1 MRVPGSARFPSSD
14 RGSRSIR
21 STAGSGARRTRQGR
35 PTRLVSIRLLAIV
48 AALSA
53 SVLVP
58 GASPVAAASG
68 NGPIVGQD
76 VQHDVSPPLRDLVF
90 PAPQPDPHGIPR
102 DILENLPTHP
112 GRPSSAVTDPV
123 VQSTSGTAAVSTAT
137 NWDGVSNLDGVYPP
151 DTNGDVG
158 PNDYVQWVNLHFA
171 IYSKTGTLLYG
182 PAAGNTLWSGFAGAC
197 QSQNSGD
204 PIALY
209 DEHADRWVMAQF
221 TSSSPYGE
229 CVAIS
234 TTGDP
239 TGSWYRY
246 FFQFSTT
253 VFYDY
258 PKIGIWPDGYYLTAN
273 RFSGNTFSGPAAIV
287 LNRTQ
292 MLAGQAASFQQFNL
306 SSSFGTLLPADLDGT
321 PPAAGEPE
329 PIAEIG
335 TSALQLWKFH
345 TDWTT
350 PANSAIS
357 GPTSLSIAAY
367 NQLCPTT
374 RSCIPQPGTSVGLD
388 GLGDRLMYRLQY
400 RNMGDHESLV
410 VNHSVNVASS
420 GTHAGVRWYEIR
432 YTGGDPATATLYQQ
446 GTFSP
451 DADNRWL
458 GSAAMDSAGNIALG
472 YSVASSST
480 FASIRVTGRLAGDPL
495 GQMTQGETTI
505 MAGSGSQ
512 TGSASRWGDYSMMA
526 VDPTD
531 GCTFWFTS
539 EYMPSTGAAPWRTR
553 IASFRLPNCG
563 TSATVPGAPV
573 LSGSAGSGQV
583 TLSWTTPSNGGSAIT
598 GYTVYRGTTSGSEV
612 ALTTLPVQNTYTDSG
627 VTNGTTYYYKVTAS
641 NTIGESQKS
650 NEVSETPQA
659 ALPGAP
665 TGLAASGGNGSVS
678 LTWTAPAGSTVTS
691 YNIYRGTTSG
701 GEGTTAIASSS
712 SPSFTDSTV
721 VNGTTYYYKVTAVNT
736 TGEGPASNEASATP
750 ASVTAPSAPQNLSAR
765 AATGKGVQLTWVA
778 PASNGGSAITGYQV
792 WRSTTSGGEALLTT
806 LGVVTSYKDSATNR
820 GTKYFYELKAVN
832 AVGASGFSNEASAIA
847 K

>member
-1 MRVPGSARFPSSD
+1 MRVPGSAKFPSST
-14 RGSRSIR
+14 RVPGSMEATAGPEARRAR
-21 STAGSGARRTRQGR
+21 STWPA
-35 PTRLVSIRLLAIV
+35 SIRLVGTI
-48 AALSA
+48 AALAA
-53 SVLVP
+53 SLLLP
-58 GASPVAAASG
+58 AASPVAASG
-68 NGPIVGQD
+68 SGSGPIVGQD
-76 VQHDVSPPLRDLVF
+76 VQHDVSPPLRDLVS

-102 DILENLPTHP
+102 DVLENLPTHP
-112 GRPSSAVTDPV
+112 GRPTSAVTDPV

-137 NWDGVSNLDGVYPP
+137 NWEGVSNLDGVYPP

-171 IYSKTGTLLYG
+171 IYSKTGSLLYG
-182 PAAGNTLWSGFAGAC
+182 PAAGNTLWSGFGGPCAT
-197 QSQNSGD
+197 QNSGD

-209 DEHADRWVMAQF
+209 DEHADRWIMAQF

-258 PKIGIWPDGYYLTAN
+258 PKIGVWPDGYYLTAN

-287 LNRTQ
+287 LDRTH
-292 MLAGQAASFQQFNL
+292 MLAGQTATFQQFNL

-335 TSALQLWKFH
+335 SSALHLWKLH
-345 TDWTT
+345 VDWTT
-350 PANSAIS
+350 PANSNIA
-357 GPTSLSIAAY
+357 GPTSLSVAAY

-480 FASIRVTGRLAGDPL
+480 FASIRVTGRLAADPL

-553 IASFRLPNCG
+553 IASFRLPTCG
-563 TSATVPGAPV
+563 ASATAPAAPV
-573 LSGSAGSGQV
+573 LSGSAGNGQAL
-583 TLSWTTPSNGGSAIT
+583 LSWTTPSNGGSAIT
-598 GYTVYRGTTSGSEV
+598 GYKVYRGTSSGGETL
-612 ALTTLPVQNTYTDSG
+612 LTTLPVQNSYTDTA
-627 VTNGTTYYYKVTAS
+627 VTNGTTYYYKVTAL
-641 NTIGESQKS
+641 NTIGESTPS

-659 ALPGAP
+659 PAKPGAP
-665 TGLAASGGNGSVS
+665 TGLTASGGNGSVALS
-678 LTWTAPAGSTVTS
+678 WAAPLGSTVTS
-691 YNIYRGTTSG
+691 YNIYRGTASG
-701 GEGTTAIASSS
+701 GEGTTAIATSTST
-712 SPSFTDSTV
+712 SFTDSTV
-721 VNGTTYYYKVTAVNT
+721 TNGTTYFYKVTAVNT
-736 TGEGPASNEASATP
+736 AGEGPASNEASATP
-750 ASVTAPSAPQNLSAR
+750 AGATAPSAPQNLSAR
-765 AATGKGVQLTWVA
+765 SATGKGVQLSWVV
-778 PASNGGSAITGYQV
+778 PASTGGSAITGYQV

-832 AVGASGFSNEASAIA
+832 AVGASGFSNEASATA